1 MITFELTL
9 EQLRKMR
16 RDILSTPGAN
26 GVLVEIQ
33 YVDAE
38 GEVKTTGQKF
48 TLQTVE
54 TFLARLES
62 VDRAMRN

>member
-26 GVLVEIQ
+26 GVLVQIQ
-33 YVDAE
+33 YVDGE

-48 TLQTVE
+48 TLQTIE